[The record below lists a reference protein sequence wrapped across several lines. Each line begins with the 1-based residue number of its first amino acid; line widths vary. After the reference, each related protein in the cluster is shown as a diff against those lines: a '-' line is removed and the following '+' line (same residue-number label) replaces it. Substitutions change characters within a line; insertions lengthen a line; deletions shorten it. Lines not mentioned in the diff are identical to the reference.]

1 MKPRTD
7 CPGCG
12 NRGLSAPFCLPRQPV
27 VLNYRFKD
35 AAAAS
40 RVRRRDVTLRQCRK
54 CGLVFNA
61 TFDIGAIPYDENY
74 ENRQSCSPAFQQ
86 HLDRLAQ
93 DLTHRNRLRGGRILE
108 VGCGKGDFLRLLCR
122 TAGAAGEG
130 YDTSYEARAEP
141 EPTGLTFH
149 QRYVGAADVT
159 VPFDA
164 VICRHVIEHVPEI
177 GEFLRELHAIALAAG
192 DPVVV
197 LETPRFEWIVEQLS
211 LWDIFY
217 EHSNYYPM
225 ASLAHLCRLAGFR
238 VVRHRGVFGAQYQIL
253 ELRVSR
259 ERRRQGNEARFRQG
273 KQRLLTSSPTGVAP
287 VEQGGGR
294 SVKPPGIP
302 PKARLS
308 DFARKARKHLA
319 KLAKQFA
326 VAADGRGWA
335 LWGAGAKGVALVNHL
350 GSVRPRC
357 VIDSN
362 PAKQGGVLPGS
373 RIPIVAPEDPGWL
386 HLGLI
391 VIANPN
397 YAREIGDVLRLR
409 GYTGRVQ
416 TL

>member
-12 NRGLSAPFCLPRQPV
+12 NRALSAPFCLPRQPV

-35 AAAAS
+35 ATAAS
-40 RVRRRDVTLRQCRK
+40 RVRRRAVTLRQCRK

-61 TFDIGAIPYDENY
+61 TFDITAIPYDENY

-86 HLDRLAQ
+86 HLDRLAL
-93 DLTHRNRLRGGRILE
+93 DLTRRNRLQGGRILE

-122 TAGAAGEG
+122 TAGATGVG
-130 YDTSYEARAEP
+130 YDTSYEVRPEP
-141 EPTGLTFH
+141 EPAGLSFY
-149 QRYVGAADVT
+149 QRYVSAADVT
-159 VPFDA
+159 EPFDA

-177 GEFLRELHAIALAAG
+177 GAFLRELHAIAAAAG

-197 LETPRFEWIVEQLS
+197 LETPRFEWIVGQLS
-211 LWDIFY
+211 LWDIFF

-253 ELRVSR
+253 ELRVAKR
-259 ERRRQGNEARFRQG
+259 
-273 KQRLLTSSPTGVAP
+273 
-287 VEQGGGR
+287 GGGARLPPSPDADSLGR
-294 SVKPPGIP
+294 SLAPPVRARPPGIP
-302 PKARLS
+302 PEARLG
-308 DFARKARKHLA
+308 DFGRKARKHLA
-319 KLAKQFA
+319 KLGKQFKG
-326 VAADGRGWA
+326 AANGQGWA

-350 GSVRPRC
+350 GAVRPRW

-373 RIPIVAPEDPGWL
+373 RIPIVAPADPRWL
-386 HLGLI
+386 RLGLI

-397 YAREIGDVLRLR
+397 YAREIGDVLRQR
-409 GYTGRVQ
+409 GFIGRVL